1 MMDAHTSA
9 FDSAHGPFVWVDVN
23 RIRQTYVCDGFLN
36 DNDGTNAK
44 GLSVTYDCNEV
55 VPALLEPVITFI
67 RPLPILPGSLC
78 TYDSLGWSM

>member
-36 DNDGTNAK
+36 DNDGTDAK
-44 GLSVTYDCNEV
+44 GLSVTYDCN
-55 VPALLEPVITFI
+55 
-67 RPLPILPGSLC
+67 GSGPRSSG
-78 TYDSLGWSM
+78 TGYHFYQTVADSSGEFVYI